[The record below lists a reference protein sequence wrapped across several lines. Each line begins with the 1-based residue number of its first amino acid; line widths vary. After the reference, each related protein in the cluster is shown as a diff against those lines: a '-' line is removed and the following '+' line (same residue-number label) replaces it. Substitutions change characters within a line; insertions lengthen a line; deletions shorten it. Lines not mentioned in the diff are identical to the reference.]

1 MAGANDDDGGE
12 MVFPASQASSHFPLE
27 LVSAAVLCSRETK
40 RRDAAVARGRVQ
52 VGSREVDEEVLG
64 GGFERGSVVGLSSES
79 EQMGILI
86 SMQALA
92 KTLCGNESES
102 DERGKE
108 ARVMVVTT
116 QPPAAILPALRD
128 AIRTELVVH
137 GTAEAD
143 VMTRLR
149 RCLGR
154 VSVSRVFDL
163 EGLWEALGDLDIP
176 PESPEPRVVSS
187 SPGVRAPYGERLKKD
202 DDKHDAGGEKKDEG
216 TANVAVDVEVSA
228 EDAAISLGMHA
239 ASEPEMSQQP
249 ERIVLPELKPRPQT
263 TKSTRTEIAD
273 SDEDDD
279 EDAISL
285 PSSSS
290 SSLSPPPST
299 IRSPT
304 PFMAADS
311 PERGAD
317 EKEDTEGAADGQDLN
332 DTLEKTPEQVTEE
345 LHDEEETESRPTA
358 GDEIPH
364 AILAVAGAAP
374 PASRFPEDDNPKE
387 PALPDIILITHFH
400 SLMTSLFTRRDRQ
413 SAHDSLQRL
422 SSHLRY
428 LSRNL
433 ETSPL
438 IILLNSTSSS
448 KESTISKPAN
458 TQGGLQPPP
467 RPPNG
472 GENGTD
478 SSGKAVDPTL
488 RSIFNPPALNITGYG
503 YGGNQAASRRNK
515 PTFGLVF
522 SQLLDLHL
530 LCTKI
535 PRDKEDAER
544 LYTAAP
550 GGGGGGEDDGTAVKF
565 VWALEVL
572 LDEIGVWEHETGAEA
587 GGRRMAL
594 RIMALRKGREQRW
607 GIVDIRGG
615 RVVDAFESVERK
627 KVGEIR
633 VVGGFGGPRV

>member
-1 MAGANDDDGGE
+1 MAGANDDDDDGGE
-12 MVFPASQASSHFPLE
+12 MVFPTSQASSHFPLE
-27 LVSAAVLCSRETK
+27 PVSAAVLCSRETK
-40 RRDAAVARGRVQ
+40 RRDAAVARGRVR

-92 KTLCGNESES
+92 KTLCGSESES
-102 DERGKE
+102 DGEGKE

-116 QPPAAILPALRD
+116 QPPAAILPPLRD
-128 AIRTELVVH
+128 AIRTELVVR
-137 GTAEAD
+137 GTAEVD
-143 VMTRLR
+143 VVTRLR

-154 VSVSRVFDL
+154 VSISRVFDL

-176 PESPEPRVVSS
+176 PESPEPRVISS
-187 SPGVRAPYGERLKKD
+187 SPGVRAPPRERLEKDGD
-202 DDKHDAGGEKKDEG
+202 DDGAEGEKKDE
-216 TANVAVDVEVSA
+216 AVAEDPVSVEVSA
-228 EDAAISLGMHA
+228 DDAAISSRRHA
-239 ASEPEMSQQP
+239 APGPELSQQP
-249 ERIVLPELKPRPQT
+249 ERIVLPELKPQPQPARS
-263 TKSTRTEIAD
+263 TKTEIAD

-290 SSLSPPPST
+290 SLSPPPST

-304 PFMAADS
+304 PFVDAGS
-311 PERGAD
+311 RERAD
-317 EKEDTEGAADGQDLN
+317 EVEVTGVEEDDLDN
-332 DTLEKTPEQVTEE
+332 NAEETPEQVTEE
-345 LHDEEETESRPTA
+345 PHEEEEEEGEEPERRPPP
-358 GDEIPH
+358 GDEIPAN
-364 AILAVAGAAP
+364 AIPAVAAP
-374 PASRFPEDDNPKE
+374 EKGSPEDDDSKG

-400 SLMTSLFTRRDRQ
+400 SLMAALFTHRDRQ
-413 SAHDSLQRL
+413 SAHDSLQHL

-433 ETSPL
+433 QTSPL

-448 KESTISKPAN
+448 KQSTTIKPAN
-458 TQGGLQPPP
+458 TQGGPPAP
-467 RPPNG
+467 APPNR
-472 GENGTD
+472 GENGAG
-478 SSGKAVDPTL
+478 SSGKAADPTL
-488 RSIFNPPALNITGYG
+488 QSIFNPPALNIKGYG

-544 LYTAAP
+544 LYAAVP
-550 GGGGGGEDDGTAVKF
+550 GGGSGENDGTGVVRF

-572 LDEIGVWEHETGAEA
+572 LDESGVWEHGTGVGAGAEA
-587 GGRRMAL
+587 GGRR
-594 RIMALRKGREQRW
+594 RTPRKSREQRW
-607 GIVDIRGG
+607 GAIDVRGG
-615 RVVDAFESVERK
+615 RVVDAFEAVERK
-627 KVGEIR
+627 KIGEIR